1 MAAWS
6 PTRLK
11 AAVEAA
17 PVAHSKFN
25 TITGAVRAL
34 AVDVFERLEIL
45 LGDVDTGAGR
55 YTISATE
62 PTDPTPL
69 EGNRWWDT
77 TTKTL
82 KVYNATAAGW
92 YEVGETSGVI
102 KLYSGA
108 AAPTGWLLCNG
119 AAISRTTYAALFA
132 ITGILYGVGD
142 GSTTFNIPDLRGR
155 VPVGL
160 STDTEFDALGETG
173 GEKTH
178 VLTVAELAA
187 HTHTYNKATTYD
199 HTQAG
204 SENERGAIVASDNTG
219 SAGSGDA
226 HNNLQPYQ
234 TVNFIIKT

>member
-62 PTDPTPL
+62 PTSPTPL

-102 KLYSGA
+102 KLFSGA

-204 SENERGAIVASDNTG
+204 SENERGAIVASADTG

>member
-1 MAAWS
+1 MGAWS

-25 TITGAVRAL
+25 TITSAVRAL
-34 AVDVFERLEIL
+34 AVDIFERLEIL
-45 LGDVDTGAGR
+45 MGDVDTGAGR

-69 EGNRWWDT
+69 EGDRWWDT
-77 TTKTL
+77 TDKVL

-102 KLYSGA
+102 KLFSGA

-132 ITGILYGVGD
+132 ITGIVYGVGD

-160 STDTEFDALGETG
+160 STDTEFDALGKTG

-178 VLTVAELAA
+178 ELTEAEMPAHIHSYTKPGVEVLLNSGG
-187 HTHTYNKATTYD
+187 THASRSPS
-199 HTQAG
+199 G
-204 SENERGAIVASDNTG
+204 STTG
-219 SAGSGDA
+219 STGDGDA
-226 HNNLQPYQ
+226 HNNLPPYQ

>member
-178 VLTVAELAA
+178 VLTEAELAA
-187 HTHTYNKATTYD
+187 HTHTYNKPTTFD
-199 HTQAG
+199 HTSAG
-204 SENERGAIVASDNTG
+204 SESEYGVKVATADTG